1 MAKLTGGSQAAS
13 IGQIGV
19 AAAMQT
25 TATHSKSSQREKDTF
40 VDTPLDPSLEMA
52 QGLLGPASPI
62 PTPCVLLKNMF
73 DPSEETEADWDKDIA
88 EDVKQ
93 ECESKF
99 GAVTHVFVDKDS
111 KGFAYL
117 KFALE
122 EAAVKAKKSLHGR
135 WFAGRKIACDFQF
148 LPVYNKHFSI

>member
-1 MAKLTGGSQAAS
+1 M
-13 IGQIGV
+13 
-19 AAAMQT
+19 
-25 TATHSKSSQREKDTF
+25 QRERELSNQKEQQRLAELNA
-40 VDTPLDPSLEMA
+40 PLDPSLELA
-52 QGLLGPASPI
+52 QGVLGPASPI
-62 PTPCVLLKNMF
+62 PTPCVLLKNMC
-73 DPSEETEADWDKDIA
+73 DPSEETEADWDKEIA

-99 GAVTHVFVDKDS
+99 GAVSHIHVDRDS

-148 LPVYNKHFSI
+148 LPVYNKHFNT